1 MIKQYD
7 VYYITYYYLQPVL
20 VNFFCRALWITG
32 RREVYHNMKNIHK
45 LPNKAEK

>member
-20 VNFFCRALWITG
+20 VNFFCRVCKRYGLQEGVKFTTI
-32 RREVYHNMKNIHK
+32 
-45 LPNKAEK
+45 